1 MRGGPSSRPD
11 GGRLNGFHVAISSFA
26 ALAGVAI
33 AAYQVLAPSVK
44 DQQAVNVTVA
54 LDPAAQTQPANMV
67 IGKTDAVSLPTA
79 TVDLASTASF
89 AAALNDGSDS
99 RYDFRKL
106 FDGDGGTSLM
116 LNGADSEV
124 NVLVTF
130 AGAEAQP
137 VTAIT
142 YTPPAVTG
150 TTPMAK
156 EVDVTVLPEGQLQAA
171 GMPVFSFTLQSSP
184 GSQTFA
190 IPGHIS
196 GRGLWLR
203 VSGAPGAAIGD
214 FHILHEQAAP

>member
-1 MRGGPSSRPD
+1 MRGGPSLKPD

-26 ALAGVAI
+26 ALAGVAL

-44 DQQAVNVTVA
+44 EQPPVNVTVA
-54 LDPAAQTQPANMV
+54 LDPSAEAKPVNMV
-67 IGKTDAVSLPTA
+67 IGKSDAVALPTA
-79 TVDLASTASF
+79 TVDLAANASF
-89 AAALNDGSDS
+89 TAALNDGSDN

-106 FDGDGGTSLM
+106 FDSDGGTSLT

-130 AGAEAQP
+130 AGTEAEP
-137 VTAIT
+137 VTALT

-150 TTPMAK
+150 TAPMAA
-156 EVDVTVLPEGQLQAA
+156 EVDVTILPEGQLQAA

-190 IPGHIS
+190 IPGHLS